1 VLNPQY
7 YPLILFPLTSLF
19 IIIFAYMAFSAIHRH
34 ITASHLFRGTLVYK
48 LSELK
53 RETNQLTGEVRRG
66 KELKE
71 VLQKKLERYLDLK
84 ELTELLSSSL
94 NLKDVLHFIAE
105 ETFKIVSK
113 SDRVLL
119 FVVDEK
125 KQGLNLAAS
134 KTVIADPKTKS
145 EQGDIFDRWVLEHR
159 RPLIITDVVKD
170 YRFHSHKKRVLRP
183 FESVISAP
191 VMLENR
197 ILGVLRLETR
207 RRNAYTADDLR
218 ILRVIGDISAVAI
231 NNAHFYAKTEELAIK
246 DGLTGLYVRRYFN
259 ERLREE
265 LKRAERQKYDF
276 SLLMLDIDYFK
287 YYNDKYGH
295 SAGDLVLQHIA
306 GSLHKFADTGDV
318 IARYGGEEFAVIL
331 SKESREDAR
340 RIAEEIRNH
349 VAEDFVVLRGKK
361 THVTVSIGIATYP
374 QDAVEE
380 KGLIRIAD
388 SRLYTAKREGRNQ
401 ICS

>member
-1 VLNPQY
+1 MLIPQY
-7 YPLILFPLTSLF
+7 HPFILLLLTCLFVILASYPVLRVVRRRI
-19 IIIFAYMAFSAIHRH
+19 AI
-34 ITASHLFRGTLVYK
+34 SHLFRGTLAYK

-53 RETNQLTGEVRRG
+53 RETNQLTDEAKRG

-71 VLQKKLERYLDLK
+71 ALQKKLERYSELK

-94 NLKDVLHFIAE
+94 SLKDVLHFIAE
-105 ETFKIVSK
+105 ETFKIVGK

-125 KQGLNLAAS
+125 KQGLNLAVS
-134 KTVIADPKTKS
+134 KTVVADSKIKF
-145 EQGDIFDRWVLEHR
+145 EQGDVFDRWVLEHR

-170 YRFHSHKKRVLRP
+170 YRFHSHKKKVLRP
-183 FESVISAP
+183 VESVISAP

-246 DGLTGLYVRRYFN
+246 DGLTGLYVHRYFN

-295 SAGDLVLQHIA
+295 SAGDVVLQHIA

-331 SKESREDAR
+331 SKESKEDAGK
-340 RIAEEIRNH
+340 IAEEIRNH

-374 QDAVEE
+374 EDATEE
-380 KGLIRIAD
+380 KELIRTAD
-388 SRLYTAKREGRNQ
+388 SRLYKAKGEGRNQ
-401 ICS
+401 ICF